1 MGVTTTM
8 QVCAWLPTDTAAS
21 GMIQLGF
28 HNRSDTQRVVY
39 RHLFHPHVMLWH
51 RLMLHLST
59 LCAKFLGHAV
69 DLVPAEQWVD
79 KVQSAALRP
88 ADAAKV
94 KAVKLMGMWAAGVL
108 SSKAQPGR
116 EAYNIPRMETAVTEG
131 EIPALRECAPLGEV
145 DVEKWFIFWLRNSLF
160 SMA

>member
-1 MGVTTTM
+1 M
-8 QVCAWLPTDTAAS
+8 QVCAWLPTDTAAT

-28 HNRSDTQRVVY
+28 HKCSDSQNVVY
-39 RHLFHPHVMLWH
+39 RHLFHPHVVPWR

-59 LCAKFLGHAV
+59 LCAKFLGHPI

-88 ADAAKV
+88 DDAMKV
-94 KAVKLMGMWAAGVL
+94 KAVKLMGMWATGVL
-108 SSKAQPGR
+108 STKAKPGR
-116 EAYNIPRMETAVTEG
+116 EAYNIPRMETTVTEG
-131 EIPALRECAPLGEV
+131 EILALRECTPLEEV
-145 DVEKWFIFWLRNSLF
+145 DVEKWFIHWLKNSLF